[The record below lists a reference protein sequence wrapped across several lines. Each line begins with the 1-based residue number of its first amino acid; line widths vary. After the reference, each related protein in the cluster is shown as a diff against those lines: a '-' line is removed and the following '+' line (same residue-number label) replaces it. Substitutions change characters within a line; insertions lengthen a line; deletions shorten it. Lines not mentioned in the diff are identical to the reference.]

1 MQPMT
6 TNESAPLEKAKEIKG
21 FRTCAQT
28 RQSLPQSEL
37 IRFVADD
44 AGNVFPDV
52 SARAP
57 GRGVWVKADKEI
69 LENAIKSNAF
79 ARSLKSKAHP
89 KPELIEQT
97 IIALKTKV
105 LGFLGMARRAGVL
118 ITGFDKVE
126 DEIKKSAPAF
136 LIEASDGSED
146 GRGKIIALSKKWKNV
161 PIIGIFTNQDLGNA
175 IGRDNI
181 IHALMI
187 KGQFAQ
193 NWANE
198 LKRLE
203 GFMPLC
209 PNEWKF

>member
-1 MQPMT
+1 MT
-6 TNESAPLEKAKEIKG
+6 TNETAPFIETKETKG

-28 RQSLPQSEL
+28 RESLPQTEL
-37 IRFVADD
+37 IRFVADE
-44 AGNVFPDV
+44 AGNIFPDV

-57 GRGVWVKADKEI
+57 GRGVWIKANRET

-79 ARSLKSKAHP
+79 ARSLKRKASPMP
-89 KPELIEQT
+89 KLISQT
-97 IIALKTKV
+97 IDALYSKS

-126 DEIKKSAPAF
+126 EAIKKSEPAF
-136 LIEASDGSED
+136 LIEANDGSAD
-146 GRGKIIALSKKWKNV
+146 GRGKLIALSKKWRNV
-161 PIIGIFTNQDLGNA
+161 PIIGIFGTDDLGKA

-193 NWANE
+193 NWTLE

-203 GFMPLC
+203 GFVSLMPE
-209 PNEWKF
+209 EWKF

>member
-1 MQPMT
+1 MKP
-6 TNESAPLEKAKEIKG
+6 NEAASLDNVKEIKG

-28 RQSLPQSEL
+28 RVSLPQSEL
-37 IRFVADD
+37 IRFVADE
-44 AGNVFPDV
+44 AGNIFPDV

-57 GRGVWVKADKEI
+57 GRGVWIKANREV
-69 LENAIKSNAF
+69 LESAIKNNAF
-79 ARSLKSKAHP
+79 ARSLKRQANP
-89 KPELIEQT
+89 KPELINQT
-97 IIALKTKV
+97 IDALYSKA

-126 DEIKKSAPAF
+126 DAIKKSEPAF
-136 LIEASDGSED
+136 LIEANDGSAD

-161 PIIGIFTNQDLGNA
+161 AIIGIFGTDDLGKA
-175 IGRDNI
+175 IGRDNV

-193 NWANE
+193 NWTLE

-203 GFMPLC
+203 GFVSLMPE
-209 PNEWKF
+209 EWKI